1 MEVQKPQG
9 PAAPVPFPA
18 CLRFDALSGFLVF
31 LIALPLCLA
40 IGRASGYPP
49 IGGVITA
56 VVGGVVA
63 SLISN
68 SELTIKGPAAGLIA
82 IIFGAV
88 SAFGGTVGGT
98 GPADFNAYRLALAV
112 GVVAAVFQIL
122 FGLFKAGKLGDFFP
136 TAAVHGLLASIGVII
151 MVKQFLTM
159 LGVTAKLPGEN
170 LELLS
175 EYPHFIQQLNPYVAT
190 IGILSLALMAIWPF
204 IKIKALRAIPVQIVV
219 LLIAVPLA
227 MYFGITRDIPA
238 APAASAQVAAAQPT
252 MEAHAAA
259 EVKPAETKSETK
271 PAAKADAHHAP
282 PPAPLVNPY
291 EMNGK
296 QYTRDP
302 AKLLITVPLDFR
314 KAFVLPAFFETDV
327 KVDAKGQVADYNY
340 NGKTDFSFMYSRDSF
355 TKKDAHEEESAGTPS
370 FWAFM
375 NWKGVVFW
383 KWVMMFAIVASLESL
398 LSAKAVDFIDP
409 QKRSTDLNR
418 DLLGCGVA
426 NLIASFIGGL
436 PMISEIVRSRA
447 NVDAGAKTR
456 FSNVFHGLFLL
467 LFVSSLPFVV
477 NYIPTAALAAM
488 LVFTGFR
495 LAHPREFG
503 SMWVIGKE
511 QFLVFVTTIVAIVLT
526 DLLLGVLIGMALEFA
541 INFARGLPFSA
552 TFSPGFDEPRQEGNA
567 IVITP
572 QHAVTFS
579 NWLPLRSRIDELGLK
594 QKQNIVVDL
603 QKTELVDH
611 TAMEKLKD
619 LSRTFK
625 DNNLDLK
632 VVGLE
637 HHRALS
643 THAEGARQRLAA
655 V

>member
-1 MEVQKPQG
+1 MEAQSSGKQPQG

-56 VVGGVVA
+56 IVGGIVA

-88 SAFGGTVGGT
+88 SAFGGSVGGT
-98 GPADFNAYRLALAV
+98 GAADFNAYRLALAT

-122 FGLFKAGKLGDFFP
+122 FGVFKAGKLGDFFP

-151 MVKQFLTM
+151 MVKQFLAM

-170 LELLS
+170 LELLR
-175 EYPHFIQQLNPYVAT
+175 EYPQFIMQLNPYVAT
-190 IGILSLALMAIWPF
+190 IGIISLMLMALYPL
-204 IKIKALRAIPVQIVV
+204 IKIKAFRAIPVQIIV
-219 LLIAVPLA
+219 LAIAVPLA
-227 MYFGITRDIPA
+227 MYFGISRDIPKPSEPAVAA
-238 APAASAQVAAAQPT
+238 APAEAKPVEAQP
-252 MEAHAAA
+252 
-259 EVKPAETKSETK
+259 VETK
-271 PAAKADAHHAP
+271 PVEPAHVADTKKDHHAP
-282 PPAPLVNPY
+282 APAPLVNPY

-296 QYTRDP
+296 KYTRDP
-302 AKLLITVPLDFR
+302 GKLLITVPLDFR
-314 KAFVLPAFFETDV
+314 KAFVLPAFFKADV
-327 KVDAKGQVADYNY
+327 KTDSQ
-340 NGKTDFSFMYSRDSF
+340 GKMESYSYTGDTDFSFMYSKEMGL
-355 TKKDAHEEESAGTPS
+355 T
-370 FWAFM
+370 
-375 NWKGVVFW
+375 FW
-383 KWVMMFAIVASLESL
+383 KWVIMFAVVASLESL

-409 QKRSTDLNR
+409 AKRTTDLNR

-447 NVDAGAKTR
+447 NVDAGAKSR

-467 LFVSSLPFVV
+467 LFVSFLPFVV
-477 NYIPTAALAAM
+477 NYIPIAALAAM

-526 DLLLGVLIGMALEFA
+526 DLLVGVLIGMALEFV
-541 INFARGLPFSA
+541 INYARGLPFTA

-567 IVITP
+567 WVITP

-579 NWLPLRSRIDELGLK
+579 NWLPVRSRIDELGLK
-594 QKQNIVVDL
+594 QNHNIVVDL
-603 QKTELVDH
+603 RKTELVDH
-611 TAMEKLKD
+611 TVMEKLKD

-625 DNNLDLK
+625 DKGLELK
-632 VVGLE
+632 VIGLE
-637 HHRALS
+637 QHKALS
-643 THAEGARQRLAA
+643 SHAEGARQRLAA